1 MVSRRWSP
9 FVKSKNILIVL
20 GLAKRMRCRPSTLFD
35 VADPYTAYCFDEAC
49 AYIDKQMEE
58 GNEPMFKKQ
67 YSSFK
72 ELYAQYGM

>member
-1 MVSRRWSP
+1 
-9 FVKSKNILIVL
+9 
-20 GLAKRMRCRPSTLFD
+20 MRCRPSTLFD
-35 VADPYTAYCFDEAC
+35 IADPYTAYCFDEAC
-49 AYIDKQMEE
+49 TYIDKQMEE